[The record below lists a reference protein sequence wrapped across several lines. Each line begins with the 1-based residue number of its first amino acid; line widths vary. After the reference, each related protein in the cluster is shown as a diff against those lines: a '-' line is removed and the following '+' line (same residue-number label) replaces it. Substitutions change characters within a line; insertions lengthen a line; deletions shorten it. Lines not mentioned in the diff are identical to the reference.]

1 MDATT
6 EPKEKDFA
14 KHTEVVVSAWL
25 MVVRWQSSKD

>member
-6 EPKEKDFA
+6 EPKGKAFA
-14 KHTEVVVSAWL
+14 KPTEVVVSAWL